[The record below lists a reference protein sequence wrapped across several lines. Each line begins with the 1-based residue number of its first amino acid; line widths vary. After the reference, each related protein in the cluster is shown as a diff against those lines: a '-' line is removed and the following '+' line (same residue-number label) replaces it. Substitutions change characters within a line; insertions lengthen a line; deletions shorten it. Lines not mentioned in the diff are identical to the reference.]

1 MAAKLRGWLI
11 LTRGSNLPTV
21 WSSVLVG
28 WLAATYGDGR
38 SSSLSY
44 FPGMVDAKM
53 VDYAKPAS
61 TAVVFWPLAWLLLAV
76 SAIYVGGMILNDAFD
91 ADWDA
96 RHRPSRPIPSGA
108 VSRGAALGVGF
119 ALLFGGACGA
129 VLVRAL
135 RLAELSELT
144 AGGVGPVAV
153 LALGLVAA
161 VLVYDRWHKGV
172 AWAPVVMGLCRA
184 LLPLLG
190 AAVASGDFLA
200 TLGTWPGAFLLL
212 GAATLWGHTFGL
224 TWVAR
229 HEATD
234 GKPPA
239 WTAWAIFVVPL
250 PLALTA
256 GLGPQGCDLLAWPL
270 LGLFAL
276 WIWSSNRRHP
286 LPAGVPGRVSDRL
299 AASPFLDYLI
309 LGRPLLWITF
319 FVFASGDSAA
329 VVVHPT
335 HLANLVPFGALA
347 LFGPLACFGLTLL
360 FRRWIPQT

>member
-1 MAAKLRGWLI
+1 
-11 LTRGSNLPTV
+11 
-21 WSSVLVG
+21 
-28 WLAATYGDGR
+28 
-38 SSSLSY
+38 
-44 FPGMVDAKM
+44 
-53 VDYAKPAS
+53 
-61 TAVVFWPLAWLLLAV
+61 
-76 SAIYVGGMILNDAFD
+76 
-91 ADWDA
+91 
-96 RHRPSRPIPSGA
+96 
-108 VSRGAALGVGF
+108 
-119 ALLFGGACGA
+119 
-129 VLVRAL
+129 
-135 RLAELSELT
+135 
-144 AGGVGPVAV
+144 
-153 LALGLVAA
+153 
-161 VLVYDRWHKGV
+161 
-172 AWAPVVMGLCRA
+172 
-184 LLPLLG
+184 
-190 AAVASGDFLA
+190 
-200 TLGTWPGAFLLL
+200 
-212 GAATLWGHTFGL
+212 LWGHTFGL

-256 GLGPQGCDLLAWPL
+256 GLGRQGCDLLAWPL

-276 WIWSSNRRHP
+276 WIWSSNRRHL

-319 FVFASGDSAA
+319 FVFASGDSA